1 MRHPQSPGEGDDPA
15 TELLASA
22 DQEYFRAVEELFVSL
37 RGAPM
42 LLSPVDW
49 QIARSWR
56 RRGIPLAVLREALEG
71 VFTRRRERGTTS
83 RVNSLRYCA
92 AAVEKAWR
100 AQLELGRAAGPEQGA
115 SPALASPL
123 AVGELL
129 ERLARDLPDSLPEVE
144 RWRARL
150 RSLEGDADRVEQALA
165 GLDAELLGELERA
178 LPGEERT
185 QLRGAAR
192 SAAAKLAQRLASRD
206 IDPVVD
212 RLVAARL
219 REKWGI
225 QVLSLFAPAID
236 ETENRP

>member
-1 MRHPQSPGEGDDPA
+1 MSHSRSPGEGDDPGS
-15 TELLASA
+15 ELMASA

-56 RRGIPLAVLREALEG
+56 LQGIPLAVLREALEG
-71 VFTRRRERGTTS
+71 IFTRRRERGTTS

-92 AAVEKAWR
+92 AAVEKSWR
-100 AQLELGRAAGPEQGA
+100 AQLELGRAAGPAPGGA
-115 SPALASPL
+115 AAVANPL

-129 ERLARDLPDSLPEVE
+129 ERLARQLPESLPGVE

-165 GLDAELLGELERA
+165 GLDAELLDELETG
-178 LPGEERT
+178 LPSEERT
-185 QLRGAAR
+185 ELRGAAR
-192 SAAAKLAQRLASRD
+192 SAAAQLGQRRASGD
-206 IDPVVD
+206 IDRVVD

-219 REKWGI
+219 RERWGI
-225 QVLSLFAPAID
+225 QVLSLSAPAMD
-236 ETENRP
+236 QTENRT